1 MDESNKN
8 INDNIKNTI
17 TIMKE
22 DYENEWWRP
31 SKIDDYDLKKKV
43 NKFLK
48 SYLELDVDL
57 YKENITSVYL
67 IKK

>member
-57 YKENITSVYL
+57 CKENITSVYL

>member
-48 SYLELDVDL
+48 SYLELDVDH